1 MRRLLYGLALVLL
14 MCPGS
19 LLNASPSHG
28 DEYFRRGFEAS
39 MAREWDAAIQ
49 WYTKSIRLNS
59 TNPEAFFQRA
69 VTMEMTGRLDQAIED
84 YEQAIAL
91 KPDYYLAM
99 EYLAKLYEKRGR
111 FAEALDQYSQALPLV
126 KKAKWRSI
134 VKQWISEVKKK
145 IKDSEKPERLRSK
158 ARRKNP
164 LY

>member
-1 MRRLLYGLALVLL
+1 MRRFLYGLILVLML
-14 MCPGS
+14 SPAS
-19 LLNASPSHG
+19 LLSASPSQG

-49 WYTKSIRLNS
+49 WYTESIRIDS

-84 YEQAIAL
+84 YEQTLSL

-111 FAEALDQYSQALPLV
+111 YAEALDQYNRALPLV

-134 VKQWISEVKKK
+134 VKQWIREVKKK
-145 IKDSEKPERLRSK
+145 IKASEKSERLRSK
-158 ARRKNP
+158 AGRKKT